1 MTTKT
6 LSALVQSFFTIALP
20 QRGMSPLTIL
30 SYRDAM
36 KLLLR
41 FVAERKRRPVVRLE
55 VADLDV
61 AVVRDFLEHLEKK
74 RGNEIATRNNRL
86 AAIRSFFAFVAAE
99 EPALADH
106 CRRICTIPL
115 KRAPVRAIPY
125 LEQDEM
131 QALLAAPD
139 RVTAS
144 GRRDHAMLLFL
155 YNTGGRVQEIVD
167 VRATDLQLARP
178 RQVLLRGKGKKERI
192 CPLWASTAS
201 VLRRL
206 LDEAGIALA
215 SDEKVFRNAQGE
227 PITRFGVDHVLKKHA
242 TAAAARVPSLRH
254 RRVSPHVIRHTA
266 AVHLLNSGVDVN
278 VIRSWLGHVDLRTTN
293 IYAEIDLTTKRKA
306 IEACAPAGA
315 NGRGRPPSWKRN
327 PDLLTWL
334 EGL

>member
-20 QRGMSPLTIL
+20 QRGVSPLTIL

-41 FVAERKRRPVVRLE
+41 FVAERKRRPVVRLA
-55 VADLDV
+55 VADLGL
-61 AVVRDFLEHLEKK
+61 AVVREFLEHLEKK

-86 AAIRSFFAFVAAE
+86 AAIRSFAFVAAE
-99 EPALADH
+99 EPAFADH

-115 KRAPVRAIPY
+115 KRAPARAIPY

-131 QALLAAPD
+131 QALLATPD

-155 YNTGGRVQEIVD
+155 YNTGARVQELVD
-167 VRATDLQLARP
+167 VRAADLHLARP

-201 VLRRL
+201 VLRHL
-206 LDEAGIALA
+206 LDKAGIPPV

-227 PITRFGVDHVLKKHA
+227 PITRFGVDHLVKKHA
-242 TAAAARVPSLRH
+242 VAAAVRVPSLNRK
-254 RRVSPHVIRHTA
+254 RVSPHVIRHTA

-315 NGRGRPPSWKRN
+315 NGRRSRPPWKRN
-327 PDLLTWL
+327 PDLLAWL
-334 EGL
+334 EQL